1 MYNVS
6 NDFKTAIL
14 NNARRINAYI
24 EIDGSSYSIQKC
36 TLDMN
41 IYNSETDAFIG
52 TFIAKSGTLKV
63 NKQDSLQL
71 ENESFNLFFGIQ
83 LADETNE
90 NVPIGAMNVYEKTS
104 DTEYKFMDNKMFF
117 NKTFDTTKLTY
128 PTTPLLA
135 AQEACRQAGV
145 ELATTDFPNKNL
157 SIPSEVFFGYDATC
171 TDVIVAVAQASC
183 TFATINRNNELEFKW
198 FNKVDFTVPL
208 DNQYTYPIIEV
219 EYGPINSL
227 VLAREPQNDNVYI
240 QDEDSIELNGLT
252 ELKIS
257 NNPFLDIDRY
267 NSRTAIWNRINGFS
281 YKPYIA
287 NMPGYF
293 HLDPGDIIDIQIEDK
308 SYIDAYVLNHTLEY
322 SGGIKSNFSTPA
334 LSKSQINYNIASSI
348 ENKLHQTELL
358 VDKINGEIKASIKDI
373 EIKLDATTG
382 VIISDEEPGEPIK
395 DMKWLDTS
403 TQPNILKI
411 YDGEKWISASDYTGK
426 LEGID
431 ASISNLETSLSMEQG
446 KIDALIEEST
456 IIVDGEE
463 VSVKETVENMVIGI
477 DGITNTIKT
486 TSGNNLIRDSI
497 GCFNDGSWDGD
508 YNIDSTLETRSRNM
522 YGYAL
527 LLKKSTLQQEITVA
541 NGVYTLS
548 FTYKKLVNL
557 ARVTLTINGTEYI
570 LSNNDFTVFT
580 RTFEVSD
587 GQINISFICD
597 TDNACLIINLMLN
610 KGDSAMEW
618 SLNPNE
624 TWGDTVKIGRGVR
637 ISSTG
642 TDVVFVALADIIGFM
657 DKQGNYITTFDD
669 EGFVTN
675 TAVIKNKATIVNLLI
690 QEVNGQTII
699 NKINPNEVNEVEV
712 LKNGK

>member
-24 EIDGSSYSIQKC
+24 EIDGNPYSIQKC

-71 ENESFNLFFGIQ
+71 ENESFDLFFGIQ

-90 NVPIGAMNVYEKTS
+90 NVPMGAMNVYEKTS

-198 FNKVDFTVPL
+198 FNKVDFTVLL
-208 DNQYTYPIIEV
+208 DNQYTYPTLEV

-227 VLAREPQNDNVYI
+227 VLAKEPQNDNVYI
-240 QDEDSIELNGLT
+240 QDEGSIELNGLT

-322 SGGIKSNFSTPA
+322 SGGIKSDFSTPA

-382 VIISDEEPGEPIK
+382 VIISNEEPGAPVK

-426 LEGID
+426 LEGIN

-486 TSGNNLIRDSI
+486 TSGNNLIRDSM
-497 GCFNDGSWDGD
+497 GCFNDGSWTGD
-508 YNIDSTLETRSRNM
+508 FNVDSTPETRSHNM

-527 LLKKSTLQQEITVA
+527 LLKKDSLKQHIQTT
-541 NGVYTLS
+541 NGTYTLS
-548 FTYKKLVNL
+548 FVYKKLINL
-557 ARVTLTINGTEYI
+557 ARAKVVVNGEELA
-570 LSNNDFTVFT
+570 LSNGDFTEFKH
-580 RTFEVSD
+580 TFQVTTNSIEIEFVT
-587 GQINISFICD
+587 D
-597 TDNACLIINLMLN
+597 TDNSCPVINLMLN
-610 KGDSAMEW
+610 KGDTPMEW

-624 TWGDTVKIGRGVR
+624 TWSDTVQIGRGVR
-637 ISSTG
+637 ISSSG
-642 TDVVFVALADIIGFM
+642 TDVVFVAEADIIGFKN
-657 DKQGNYITTFDD
+657 KQGEYITTFDD
-669 EGFVTN
+669 EGMVAN
-675 TAVIKNKATIVNLLI
+675 SIVVKNKATIVNLLI
-690 QEVNGQTII
+690 QDINDQTII
-699 NKINPNEVNEVEV
+699 NRINPEEVEV
-712 LKNGK
+712 IDNG

>member
-198 FNKVDFTVPL
+198 FNEVDFTVPL
-208 DNQYTYPIIEV
+208 DNQYTYPTIEV

-240 QDEDSIELNGLT
+240 QDEESVELNGLT

-257 NNPFLDIDRY
+257 DNPFLDIDRY
-267 NSRTAIWNRINGFS
+267 NSRTEIWNRINGFS
-281 YKPYIA
+281 YVPFISSS
-287 NMPGYF
+287 PGYF
-293 HLDPGDIIDIQIEDK
+293 HLDPGDIIQIQIEDK

-557 ARVTLTINGTEYI
+557 AKVTLTINGTEYI

-597 TDNACLIINLMLN
+597 TDNACTIINLMLN
-610 KGDSAMEW
+610 KGDQAMEW

-712 LKNGK
+712 LKNGQ

>member
-24 EIDGSSYSIQKC
+24 EIDGSLHSIQKC

-41 IYNSETDAFIG
+41 IYSSETDAFIG

-293 HLDPGDIIDIQIEDK
+293 HLDPGDIIVIQIEDK

-411 YDGEKWISASDYTGK
+411 YDGEKWSSASDYTGK

-557 ARVTLTINGTEYI
+557 AKVTLTINGTEYI

-597 TDNACLIINLMLN
+597 TDNACPIINLMLN
-610 KGDSAMEW
+610 KGDQAMEW

-624 TWGDTVKIGRGVR
+624 TWSDTVKIGRGVR
-637 ISSTG
+637 ISSSG

-675 TAVIKNKATIVNLLI
+675 TAVIKNKATIVNLLM

>member
-24 EIDGSSYSIQKC
+24 EIEGSSYSIQKC

-41 IYNSETDAFIG
+41 IYSSETDAFIG
-52 TFIAKSGTLKV
+52 SFIAKSGTLKV

-71 ENESFNLFFGIQ
+71 ENESFDLFFGIQ

-90 NVPIGAMNVYEKTS
+90 NVPMGAMNVYEKTS

-198 FNKVDFTVPL
+198 FSKVDFTVPL
-208 DNQYTYPIIEV
+208 DNQYTYPTIEV

-240 QDEDSIELNGLT
+240 QDEESIELNGLT

-257 NNPFLDIDRY
+257 DNPFLDIDRY

-281 YKPYIA
+281 YRPYIA
-287 NMPGYF
+287 SMPGYF

-348 ENKLHQTELL
+348 ENKLRQTELL

-382 VIISDEEPGEPIK
+382 VIISDEEPGSPIK

-403 TQPNILKI
+403 MQPNNLKI

-557 ARVTLTINGTEYI
+557 ARIALTVNGTEYI

-580 RTFEVSD
+580 KTFEVSD
-587 GQINISFICD
+587 GQINISFVCD
-597 TDNACLIINLMLN
+597 TDNACPIINLMLN
-610 KGDSAMEW
+610 KGDQAMEW

-624 TWGDTVKIGRGVR
+624 TWGDTVKIGKGVR

-642 TDVVFVALADIIGFM
+642 TDVEFVALADIIGFI

-669 EGFVTN
+669 DGIVTN
-675 TAVIKNKATIVNLLI
+675 TAVIKDKATIVNLLI

-699 NKINPNEVNEVEV
+699 NKINPNEVEV
-712 LKNGK
+712 LENGQ

>member
-6 NDFKTAIL
+6 DEFKTAIS
-14 NNARRINAYI
+14 NNARRIKSHI
-24 EIDGSSYSIQKC
+24 EFNDNSYEIQKC
-36 TLDMN
+36 TFDSN
-41 IYNSETDAFIG
+41 IYNSEADAFIG

-83 LADETNE
+83 LNDGSIE
-90 NVPIGAMNVYEKTS
+90 NVPMGTMNIYEKTS
-104 DTEYKFMDNKMFF
+104 DTEYKFIDNKMLF
-117 NKTFDTTKLTY
+117 NKAFDTTKLSY
-128 PTTPLLA
+128 PTTPFLA

-157 SIPSEVFFGYDATC
+157 SIPSEVFFGYNATC
-171 TDVIVAVAQASC
+171 ADVIVAVAQASC

-198 FNKVDFTVPL
+198 FSKVDFTVPL
-208 DNQYTYPIIEV
+208 DNQYTYPTIEV

-240 QDEDSIELNGLT
+240 QDEESIELNGLT

-257 NNPFLDIDRY
+257 DNPFLDIDRY

-281 YKPYIA
+281 YRPYIA
-287 NMPGYF
+287 SMPGYF

-382 VIISDEEPGEPIK
+382 IIISDEEPGSPIK

-403 TQPNILKI
+403 MQPNILKI

-557 ARVTLTINGTEYI
+557 ARIALTVNGTEYI

-580 RTFEVSD
+580 KTLEVSD
-587 GQINISFICD
+587 GQINISFVCD
-597 TDNACLIINLMLN
+597 TDNACPIINLMLN

-642 TDVVFVALADIIGFM
+642 TDVEFVALADIIGFI

-669 EGFVTN
+669 DGIVTN
-675 TAVIKNKATIVNLLI
+675 TAVIKDKATIVNLLI

-699 NKINPNEVNEVEV
+699 NKINPSEVEV
-712 LKNGK
+712 LENGQ

>member
-90 NVPIGAMNVYEKTS
+90 NVPMGAMNVYEKTS

-198 FNKVDFTVPL
+198 FNEVDFTVPL
-208 DNQYTYPIIEV
+208 DNQYTYPTIEV

-240 QDEDSIELNGLT
+240 QDEESVELNGLT

-257 NNPFLDIDRY
+257 DNPFLDIDRY
-267 NSRTAIWNRINGFS
+267 NSRTEIWNRINGFS
-281 YKPYIA
+281 YVPFISSS
-287 NMPGYF
+287 PGYF
-293 HLDPGDIIDIQIEDK
+293 HLDPGDIIQIQIEDK

-557 ARVTLTINGTEYI
+557 ARIALTINGTEYI

-580 RTFEVSD
+580 KTFEVSD

-597 TDNACLIINLMLN
+597 TDNACSVINLMLN
-610 KGDSAMEW
+610 KGDQAMEW
-618 SLNPNE
+618 SLNQNE

-637 ISSTG
+637 ISSSG
-642 TDVVFVALADIIGFM
+642 TDVEFVALADIIGFI
-657 DKQGNYITTFDD
+657 DKQGKYITTFDD
-669 EGFVTN
+669 DGIVTN
-675 TAVIKNKATIVNLLI
+675 TAVIKNKSTIVNLLI

-699 NKINPNEVNEVEV
+699 NKINPNEVEV
-712 LKNGK
+712 LENGQ

>member
-24 EIDGSSYSIQKC
+24 EIEGSSYSIQKC

-41 IYNSETDAFIG
+41 IYSSETNAFIG
-52 TFIAKSGTLKV
+52 SFIAKSGTLKV

-71 ENESFNLFFGIQ
+71 ENESFDLFFGIQ

-90 NVPIGAMNVYEKTS
+90 NVPMGAMNVYEKTS

-198 FNKVDFTVPL
+198 FSKVDFTVPL
-208 DNQYTYPIIEV
+208 DNQYTYPTIEV

-240 QDEDSIELNGLT
+240 QDEESIELNGLT

-257 NNPFLDIDRY
+257 DNPFLDIDRY

-281 YKPYIA
+281 YRPYIA
-287 NMPGYF
+287 SMPGYF

-382 VIISDEEPGEPIK
+382 IIISDEEPGSPIK

-557 ARVTLTINGTEYI
+557 AKVTLTINGTEYI

-597 TDNACLIINLMLN
+597 TDNACPIINLMLN
-610 KGDSAMEW
+610 KGDQAMEW

-624 TWGDTVKIGRGVR
+624 TWSDTVKIGRGVR
-637 ISSTG
+637 ISSSG
-642 TDVVFVALADIIGFM
+642 TDVEFVALADIIGFI
-657 DKQGNYITTFDD
+657 DKQGNYITIFDD
-669 EGFVTN
+669 DGIVTN
-675 TAVIKNKATIVNLLI
+675 TAVIKDKATIVNLLI

-699 NKINPNEVNEVEV
+699 NKINPNEVEV
-712 LKNGK
+712 LENGQ

>member
-6 NDFKTAIL
+6 DEFKTAIS
-14 NNARRINAYI
+14 NNARRIKSHI
-24 EIDGSSYSIQKC
+24 EFNNNSYEVQRC
-36 TLDMN
+36 TFDSN
-41 IYNSETDAFIG
+41 IYSSEADAFIG

-83 LADETNE
+83 LADKTIE
-90 NVPIGAMNVYEKTS
+90 NVPMGTMNIYEKTS
-104 DTEYKFMDNKMFF
+104 DTEYKFMDNKMLF
-117 NKTFDTTKLTY
+117 NKKFDSAKLVY
-128 PTTPLLA
+128 PTTPLKA

-145 ELATTDFPNKNL
+145 ELATTDFLNKDLN
-157 SIPSEVFFGYDATC
+157 IPSEVFFGYDASC
-171 TDVIVAVAQASC
+171 ADVIIAVAQASC
-183 TFATINRNNELEFKW
+183 TFAVINRENKLEFKW
-198 FNKVDFTVPL
+198 FETVDFSISL
-208 DNQYTYPIIEV
+208 DYQYKYPTTEIA
-219 EYGPINSL
+219 YGPINSL

-240 QDEDSIELNGLT
+240 QDEESVELNGLT

-281 YKPYIA
+281 YVPFIA
-287 NMPGYF
+287 SSPGYF
-293 HLDPGDIIDIQIEDK
+293 HLDPGDIIQIQIEDK

-334 LSKSQINYNIASSI
+334 LSKSQINYNIASNI

-373 EIKLDATTG
+373 ETKLDSTAG
-382 VIISDEEPGEPIK
+382 VIINDEEPDSPVE

-403 TQPNILKI
+403 VQPNILKI
-411 YDGEKWISASDYTGK
+411 FDGEKWISASDYTGK

-431 ASISNLETSLSMEQG
+431 ASISNLETSLSIEQG

-580 RTFEVSD
+580 RTFEVND
-587 GQINISFICD
+587 GQINVAFTCD
-597 TDNACLIINLMLN
+597 NDNACPIVNLMLN

-637 ISSTG
+637 ISSSG
-642 TDVVFVALADIIGFM
+642 TDVEFVALADIIGFM

-675 TAVIKNKATIVNLLI
+675 TAVIKNKATIVNLLY

>member
-24 EIDGSSYSIQKC
+24 EIDGNPYSIQKC

-71 ENESFNLFFGIQ
+71 ENESFDLFFGIQ

-90 NVPIGAMNVYEKTS
+90 NVPMGAMNVYEKTS

-198 FNKVDFTVPL
+198 FNKVDFTVLL
-208 DNQYTYPIIEV
+208 DNQYTYPTLEV

-240 QDEDSIELNGLT
+240 QDEGSIELNGLT

-322 SGGIKSNFSTPA
+322 SGGIKSDFSTPA

-382 VIISDEEPGEPIK
+382 VIISNEEPGAPVK

-426 LEGID
+426 LEGIN

-486 TSGNNLIRDSI
+486 TSGNNLIRDSM
-497 GCFNDGSWDGD
+497 GCFNDGSWTGD
-508 YNIDSTLETRSRNM
+508 FNVDSTPETRSHNM

-527 LLKKSTLQQEITVA
+527 LLKKDSLKQHIQTT
-541 NGVYTLS
+541 NGTYTLS
-548 FTYKKLVNL
+548 FVYKKLINL
-557 ARVTLTINGTEYI
+557 ARAKVVVNGEEIAMANDDYTE
-570 LSNNDFTVFT
+570 LKHTFTVTTNSIEIEFVT
-580 RTFEVSD
+580 
-587 GQINISFICD
+587 D
-597 TDNACLIINLMLN
+597 TDNSCPVINLMLN
-610 KGDSAMEW
+610 KGDQPVEW

-624 TWGDTVKIGRGVR
+624 TWSDTVQIGRGIR
-637 ISSTG
+637 ISSSG
-642 TDVVFVALADIIGFM
+642 TDVIFVANADIIGFKN
-657 DKQGNYITTFDD
+657 KQGEYITTFDD
-669 EGFVTN
+669 EGMVAN
-675 TAVIKNKATIVNLLI
+675 SIVVKNKATIVNLLI
-690 QEVNGQTII
+690 QDINDQTVI
-699 NKINPNEVNEVEV
+699 NRINPEEVEV
-712 LKNGK
+712 FESGE

>member
-24 EIDGSSYSIQKC
+24 EIDGNPYSIQKC

-71 ENESFNLFFGIQ
+71 ENESFDLFFGIQ

-90 NVPIGAMNVYEKTS
+90 NVPMGAMNVYEKTS
-104 DTEYKFMDNKMFF
+104 DTEYKFVDNKMFF

-198 FNKVDFTVPL
+198 FNKVDFTVLL
-208 DNQYTYPIIEV
+208 DNQYTYPTLEV

-240 QDEDSIELNGLT
+240 QDEGSIELNGLT

-322 SGGIKSNFSTPA
+322 SGGIKSDFSTPA

-382 VIISDEEPGEPIK
+382 VIISNEEPGAPVK

-426 LEGID
+426 LEGIN

-477 DGITNTIKT
+477 DGITNTIKI
-486 TSGNNLIRDSI
+486 TSGNNLIRDSV
-497 GCFNDGSWDGD
+497 GCFNDGSWTGD
-508 YNIDSTLETRSRNM
+508 FNVDSTPETRSRNM

-527 LLKKSTLQQEITVA
+527 LLKKDSLKQHIQTT
-541 NGVYTLS
+541 NGTYTLS
-548 FTYKKLVNL
+548 FVYKKLINL
-557 ARVTLTINGTEYI
+557 ANVKVIVNGEGI
-570 LSNNDFTVFT
+570 LLSNSDYTEFKHTFTVTTNSIEIEF
-580 RTFEVSD
+580 VSD
-587 GQINISFICD
+587 
-597 TDNACLIINLMLN
+597 TENACPIINLMLN
-610 KGDSAMEW
+610 KGDTPMEW

-624 TWGDTVKIGRGVR
+624 TWSDTVQIGRGVR
-637 ISSTG
+637 ISSSG
-642 TDVVFVALADIIGFM
+642 TDIVFVAEADIIGFKN
-657 DKQGNYITTFDD
+657 KQGEYITTFDD
-669 EGFVTN
+669 EGMVAN
-675 TAVIKNKATIVNLLI
+675 SIVVKNKATIVNLLI
-690 QEVNGQTII
+690 QDINDQTVI
-699 NKINPNEVNEVEV
+699 NRINPEEVEV
-712 LKNGK
+712 FESGE

>member
-6 NDFKTAIL
+6 DEFKTAIS
-14 NNARRINAYI
+14 NNARRIKSHI
-24 EIDGSSYSIQKC
+24 EFNDNSYEVQKC
-36 TLDMN
+36 TFDSN
-41 IYNSETDAFIG
+41 IYSSEADAFIG

-83 LADETNE
+83 LNDGSIE
-90 NVPIGAMNVYEKTS
+90 NVPMGTMNIYEKTS
-104 DTEYKFMDNKMFF
+104 DIEYKFIDNKMLF
-117 NKTFDTTKLTY
+117 NKAFDTTKLSY
-128 PTTPLLA
+128 PTTPFLA
-135 AQEACRQAGV
+135 AQEACNQSGV
-145 ELATTDFPNKNL
+145 ELATIDFPNKNL
-157 SIPSEVFFGYDATC
+157 RVPSEVFFGYNATC
-171 TDVIVAVAQASC
+171 ADVIVAVAQASC
-183 TFATINRNNELEFKW
+183 TFAVINRENKLEFKW
-198 FNKVDFTVPL
+198 FKSVDFNVSL
-208 DNQYTYPIIEV
+208 DFQYKYPITETA
-219 EYGPINSL
+219 YGPVNSL

-240 QDEDSIELNGLT
+240 KDDESIEQSGLT

-257 NNPFLDIDRY
+257 DNPFLDVDRY
-267 NSRTAIWNRINGFS
+267 NSRTAIWNRINGFN
-281 YKPYIA
+281 YIPFVA
-287 NMPGYF
+287 SSPGYF
-293 HLDPGDIIDIQIEDK
+293 HLDSGDIIKIQVENK
-308 SYIDAYVLNHTLEY
+308 NYIDAYILNHTLIY
-322 SGGIKSNFSTPA
+322 SGGIKSDFSTPA
-334 LSKSQINYNIASSI
+334 LSKSQINYKIASTL
-348 ENKLHQTELL
+348 ENKLHQTELT
-358 VDKINGEIKASIKDI
+358 VDKIHGEIKASIKDI
-373 EIKLDATTG
+373 ETKLDSTAG
-382 VIISDEEPGEPIK
+382 VIINDEEPDSPVK

-403 TQPNILKI
+403 VQPNILKI
-411 YDGEKWISASDYTGK
+411 FDGEKWISASDYTGK

-580 RTFEVSD
+580 KTFEVSD

-597 TDNACLIINLMLN
+597 TDNACPIINLMLN
-610 KGDSAMEW
+610 KGDQAMEW

-699 NKINPNEVNEVEV
+699 NKINPNEVEV
-712 LKNGK
+712 LENGQ

>member
-24 EIDGSSYSIQKC
+24 EIEGSSYSIQKC

-41 IYNSETDAFIG
+41 IYSSETDAFIG
-52 TFIAKSGTLKV
+52 SFIAKSGTLKV

-71 ENESFNLFFGIQ
+71 ENESFDLFFGIQ

-90 NVPIGAMNVYEKTS
+90 NVPMGAMNVYEKTS

-198 FNKVDFTVPL
+198 FSKVDFTVPL
-208 DNQYTYPIIEV
+208 DNQYTYPTIEV

-240 QDEDSIELNGLT
+240 QDEESIELNGLT

-257 NNPFLDIDRY
+257 DNPFLDIDRY

-281 YKPYIA
+281 YRPYIA
-287 NMPGYF
+287 SMPGYF

-382 VIISDEEPGEPIK
+382 VIISDEEPGSPIK

-557 ARVTLTINGTEYI
+557 ARIALTINGTEYI

-597 TDNACLIINLMLN
+597 TDNACSVINLMLN
-610 KGDSAMEW
+610 KGDQAMEW
-618 SLNPNE
+618 SLNQNE

-637 ISSTG
+637 ISSSG
-642 TDVVFVALADIIGFM
+642 TDVEFVALADIIGFI
-657 DKQGNYITTFDD
+657 DKQGKYITTFDD
-669 EGFVTN
+669 DGIVTN
-675 TAVIKNKATIVNLLI
+675 TAVIKNKSTIVNLLI

-699 NKINPNEVNEVEV
+699 NKINPNEVEV
-712 LKNGK
+712 LENGQ

>member
-24 EIDGSSYSIQKC
+24 EIEGSTYSIQKC

-41 IYNSETDAFIG
+41 IYSSETDAFIG
-52 TFIAKSGTLKV
+52 SFIAKSGTLKV

-71 ENESFNLFFGIQ
+71 ENESFDLFFGIQ

-90 NVPIGAMNVYEKTS
+90 NVPMGAMNVYEKTS

-208 DNQYTYPIIEV
+208 DNQYTYPTIEV

-240 QDEDSIELNGLT
+240 QDEESVELNGLT

-257 NNPFLDIDRY
+257 DNPFLDIDRY
-267 NSRTAIWNRINGFS
+267 NSRTEIWNRINGFS
-281 YKPYIA
+281 YVPFISSS
-287 NMPGYF
+287 PGYF
-293 HLDPGDIIDIQIEDK
+293 HLDPGDIIQIQIEDK

-411 YDGEKWISASDYTGK
+411 YDGEKWSSASDYTGK

-597 TDNACLIINLMLN
+597 TDNACTIINLMLN
-610 KGDSAMEW
+610 KGDQAMEW

>member
-24 EIDGSSYSIQKC
+24 EIDGSLHSIQKC

-41 IYNSETDAFIG
+41 IYSSETDAFIG

>member
-52 TFIAKSGTLKV
+52 TFIAKSGILKV

-90 NVPIGAMNVYEKTS
+90 NVPMGAMNVYEKTS

-171 TDVIVAVAQASC
+171 ADVIVAVAQASC

-198 FNKVDFTVPL
+198 FNEVDFTVPL
-208 DNQYTYPIIEV
+208 DNQYTYPAIEV

-240 QDEDSIELNGLT
+240 QDEESVELNGLT

-257 NNPFLDIDRY
+257 DNPFLDIDRY
-267 NSRTAIWNRINGFS
+267 NSRTEIWNRINGFS

-322 SGGIKSNFSTPA
+322 SGGIKSDFSTPA
-334 LSKSQINYNIASSI
+334 LSKSQINYKIASTL
-348 ENKLHQTELL
+348 ENKLHQTELT
-358 VDKINGEIKASIKDI
+358 VDKIHGEIKASIKDI
-373 EIKLDATTG
+373 ETKLDSTAG
-382 VIISDEEPGEPIK
+382 VIINDEEPDFPVK

-403 TQPNILKI
+403 VQPNILKI

-570 LSNNDFTVFT
+570 LSNTDFTVFT

-587 GQINISFICD
+587 GQINISFMCD
-597 TDNACLIINLMLN
+597 TDNACPIINLMLN

-699 NKINPNEVNEVEV
+699 NKINSNEVEA
-712 LKNGK
+712 LKNG

>member
-41 IYNSETDAFIG
+41 IYSSETDAFIG
-52 TFIAKSGTLKV
+52 SFIAKSGTLKV

-71 ENESFNLFFGIQ
+71 ENESFDLFFGIQ
-83 LADETNE
+83 LNDGSIE
-90 NVPIGAMNVYEKTS
+90 NVPMGTMNIYEKTS
-104 DTEYKFMDNKMFF
+104 DTEYKFMDNKMLF
-117 NKTFDTTKLTY
+117 NKKFDSAKLVY
-128 PTTPLLA
+128 PITPLKA

-145 ELATTDFPNKNL
+145 ELATTDFLNKDLN
-157 SIPSEVFFGYDATC
+157 IPSEVFFGYDASC
-171 TDVIVAVAQASC
+171 ADVIIAVAQASC
-183 TFATINRNNELEFKW
+183 TFAVINRENKLEFKW
-198 FNKVDFTVPL
+198 FETVDFSISL
-208 DNQYTYPIIEV
+208 DYQYKYPTTEIA
-219 EYGPINSL
+219 YGPINSL

-240 QDEDSIELNGLT
+240 QDEESIELNGLT

-281 YKPYIA
+281 YVPFISSS
-287 NMPGYF
+287 PGYF
-293 HLDPGDIIDIQIEDK
+293 HLDPGDIIQIQIEDK
-308 SYIDAYVLNHTLEY
+308 SYTDAYVLNHTLEY

-334 LSKSQINYNIASSI
+334 LSKSQINYNIASNI

-373 EIKLDATTG
+373 ETKLDSTAE
-382 VIISDEEPGEPIK
+382 VIINDEEPDSPVK

-497 GCFNDGSWDGD
+497 GCFNDGSWGGD

-570 LSNNDFTVFT
+570 LSNNDFTAFT
-580 RTFEVSD
+580 KTFEVND
-587 GQINISFICD
+587 GQINVAFTCD
-597 TDNACLIINLMLN
+597 TDNACSVINLMLN
-610 KGDSAMEW
+610 KGDQAMEW

-624 TWGDTVKIGRGVR
+624 TWSDTVKIGRGVR
-637 ISSTG
+637 ISSSG
-642 TDVVFVALADIIGFM
+642 TDVEFVALADIIGFI
-657 DKQGNYITTFDD
+657 DKQGNYITIFDD
-669 EGFVTN
+669 DGIVTN
-675 TAVIKNKATIVNLLI
+675 TAVIKDKATIVNLLI

-699 NKINPNEVNEVEV
+699 NKINPNEVEV
-712 LKNGK
+712 LENGQ